1 MQALQVSLTSYR
13 LPLLIP
19 ALSEGSRTSG
29 TLRVERGKIRRDF
42 QIRDGHLVAASSTA
56 PWEHLSQ
63 VLCDLRILD
72 TTRAAEAFA
81 QAEAEDAPLA
91 QWLLDKGIVESA
103 RLMEAL
109 EHKAREALFDC
120 YTWDSGDLWFQP
132 DDVAPRGL
140 DLKLK
145 LMALHRDGEAR
156 LREWKAFREVLPSPE
171 TTFRVERQHLRFS
184 GTAEERAIVDAAELG
199 ATVQD
204 LLGMSREGPTAAA
217 RRVLHLFHRG
227 ALVPWK
233 QASALSQVAAVDAQL
248 RRAREMLKNG
258 DCDRAAEIALR
269 VLDQTPT
276 PEAHELFREAE
287 THAAKKLAKR
297 VEELEGR
304 LNFMPIPH
312 PPPPELTSDDLYL
325 HARLRG
331 APNLAEALRQ
341 SAMGEVAAA
350 RSLFRLMDC
359 GAVTAAAAPKKAR
372 SGT

>member
-13 LPLLIP
+13 MPLLIP
-19 ALSEGSRTSG
+19 ALSDGSRTSG
-29 TLRVERGKIRRDF
+29 TLRVERGKIRREF
-42 QIRDGHLVAASSTA
+42 ELRDGNLVAASSSA

-81 QAEAEDAPLA
+81 QAEAEDAPLG
-91 QWLLDKGIVESA
+91 QWLLDHRVVERP
-103 RLMEAL
+103 RLLEAL
-109 EHKAREALFDC
+109 AHKAREALFDC

-132 DDVAPRGL
+132 GEVAPRGL

-145 LMALHRDGEAR
+145 LMTLHRDGEAR

-184 GTAEERAIVDAAELG
+184 GTAEERAIIDAAELG

-204 LLGMSREGPTAAA
+204 LLGMSREGPMAVA

-248 RRAREMLKNG
+248 RRARELLKAG

-276 PEAHELFREAE
+276 PEAHDVFREAE
-287 THAAKKLAKR
+287 AHAAKKLAKR

-304 LNFMPIPH
+304 LNFLPIPN

-325 HARLRG
+325 HTKLRG
-331 APNLAEALRQ
+331 TPSLSEALRH

-359 GAVTAAAAPKKAR
+359 GAVTAAAAPKQAR

>member
-1 MQALQVSLTSYR
+1 MQAIQVSLTSYR

-19 ALSEGSRTSG
+19 ALSEGAQTSG
-29 TLRVERGKIRRDF
+29 RLRVERGKIRRDF
-42 QIRDGHLVAASSTA
+42 DLRDGYLVAASSTA

-81 QAEAEDAPLA
+81 AAEAEDSPLG
-91 QWLLDKGIVESA
+91 QWLLDRGEVDQP
-103 RLMEAL
+103 RLLEAL

-132 DDVAPRGL
+132 SEVPARGL
-140 DLKLK
+140 DLRLK
-145 LMALHRDGEAR
+145 LMPLHRDGQAR

-184 GTAEERAIVDAAELG
+184 GTVEERAILDAAELG

-204 LLGMSREGPTAAA
+204 LLGMSREGPMFVA
-217 RRVLHLFHRG
+217 RRVLHLYHRG

-233 QASALSQVAAVDAQL
+233 QAGALSQVSAVEAQL
-248 RRAREMLKNG
+248 KRARELLNRG

-276 PEAHELFREAE
+276 AEAHELFREAE
-287 THAAKKLAKR
+287 AHAAKKLALR
-297 VEELEGR
+297 VAELEGR
-304 LNFMPIPH
+304 LNFLPIPQ

-325 HARLRG
+325 HAKLRG

-341 SAMGEVAAA
+341 SAMGELAAT
-350 RSLFRLMDC
+350 RSLFRLLDC
-359 GAVTAAAAPKKAR
+359 GAITAAAERPRRPA
-372 SGT
+372 